1 MRNSKGSRREACSDD
16 LSALPSDDDDTGA
29 AILANSVDE
38 GEGLRAAEDVGVVT
52 TEDVGVVLTA
62 EEGRGLVEMGVG
74 TSTED
79 VGVVL
84 TAEEG
89 RGLVEMGVGADV
101 GVELV
106 RVTETGGL
114 WMEWLVFSLA

>member
-1 MRNSKGSRREACSDD
+1 M
-16 LSALPSDDDDTGA
+16 
-29 AILANSVDE
+29 DE

-52 TEDVGVVLTA
+52 
-62 EEGRGLVEMGVG
+62 
-74 TSTED
+74 TED